1 MVAVVLTVWSL
12 ITRNER
18 KEEEFSWRRS
28 NLIPRVPGF
37 LVSGA
42 TAALGKYFINE
53 SYRIYIS
60 LHYRNHI

>member
-42 TAALGKYFINE
+42 TAALGRYFIND